1 MNSLNRLI
9 EVMDTLRD
17 PDRGCPWD
25 RAQTFRSLLPYTIEE
40 VYELVDA
47 VERQDATALR
57 DELGDLL
64 FHVVFYARIASEE
77 GEFGLDDVASGA
89 AAKLEQRHPHV
100 FGDAAP
106 VIQDQPGRW
115 ERMKLEQRRKENATA
130 GGVLSGVPDA
140 LPALVQA
147 RKLQHR
153 AAAVGF
159 DWPDWKP
166 VLEKLEEEIAELREV
181 LHQAS
186 GEDRLEDEIGDILF
200 AAVNCARHA
209 GVDPELALYRT
220 NRKFLRRFGY
230 IERTLAEDGR
240 TPDEASLE
248 EMDNLWDA
256 AKVRDSAGSD

>member
-1 MNSLNRLI
+1 MHSLSRLI

-17 PDRGCPWD
+17 PERGCPWD

-47 VERQDATALR
+47 VERQDKAALL

-64 FHVVFYARIASEE
+64 FHVVFYARIASEA
-77 GEFGLDDVASGA
+77 GEFGVEEVASGA

-100 FGDAAP
+100 FGDAEP
-106 VIQDQPGRW
+106 LTEGHSW
-115 ERMKLEQRRKENATA
+115 ERMKLEQRRKENAA
-130 GGVLSGVPDA
+130 DAGVLAGVPDA

-166 VLEKLEEEIAELREV
+166 VLEKLEEEITELKEV
-181 LHQAS
+181 LDQAS
-186 GEDRLEDEIGDILF
+186 GESRLEEEIGDILF

-240 TPDEASLE
+240 TPGEASLE
-248 EMDNLWDA
+248 EMDRLWDQ
-256 AKVRDSAGSD
+256 AKLRDSAGSD